1 MAKRSR
7 KKPSSPTDWV
17 KLLDTDAI
25 TAAWDEATVDAYDE
39 EEQLGSIMNAIEN
52 ELLFPFAAKVMG
64 LDVSVVGAEQPK
76 VGRGLDLIV
85 ELDGQQHRIEARSVE
100 LLPPLPAGAEFLA
113 AYVTND

>member
-7 KKPSSPTDWV
+7 TKSSPSDWV
-17 KLLDTDAI
+17 KLLDAAAI
-25 TAAWDEATVDAYDE
+25 EAAWDEAVVDAYGD
-39 EEQLGSIMNAIEN
+39 EEQLGGIMNAIEN
-52 ELLFPFAAKVMG
+52 ELLFPFAGKVMG

-85 ELDGQQHRIEARSVE
+85 ELNAQKHPIEARSVE

-113 AYVTND
+113 AYVTSN